1 MLSHLL
7 AMAAQPA
14 GGQQGGVAGMLG
26 MLIPFVLIFV
36 IFWLLLIRPQMK
48 KQKEHQK
55 LLAALKKGDRVVTSS
70 GMFGTIA
77 SFNEEK
83 NIVVLKV
90 AEDLKLEFLRSSIA
104 GKVE

>member
-1 MLSHLL
+1 MSYVL
-7 AMAAQPA
+7 AMGQQPA
-14 GGQQGGVAGMLG
+14 GAAQGGLMGMLG
-26 MLIPFVLIFV
+26 MLIPFAVIFV

-90 AEDLKLEFLRSSIA
+90 SEDIKLEFLRSSIA

>member
-1 MLSHLL
+1 
-7 AMAAQPA
+7 
-14 GGQQGGVAGMLG
+14 MLG

-90 AEDLKLEFLRSSIA
+90 SEDIKLEFLRSSIA

>member
-1 MLSHLL
+1 MSHLL
-7 AMAAQPA
+7 AMASQPA
-14 GGQQGGVAGMLG
+14 GGQGGVAGMLG

-90 AEDLKLEFLRSSIA
+90 SEDIKLEFLRSSIA

>member
-1 MLSHLL
+1 MSHLL
-7 AMAAQPA
+7 AMATQPA
-14 GGQQGGVAGMLG
+14 GGQGGVAGMLG

-90 AEDLKLEFLRSSIA
+90 SEDIKLEFLRSSIA

>member
-1 MLSHLL
+1 MSYLL
-7 AMAAQPA
+7 AMATQPA
-14 GGQQGGVAGMLG
+14 GGQGGVAGMLG

-90 AEDLKLEFLRSSIA
+90 SEDLKLEFLRSSIA

>member
-1 MLSHLL
+1 LSYLL
-7 AMAAQPA
+7 AMASQPA
-14 GGQQGGVAGMLG
+14 GGQQGGAAGMLFT
-26 MLIPFVLIFV
+26 LVPFVLIFV

-55 LLAALKKGDRVVTSS
+55 LLGALKKGDRVVTSS

-83 NIVVLKV
+83 NIVVLRV
-90 AEDLKLEFLRSSIA
+90 SEDIKLEFLRSSIA

>member
-1 MLSHLL
+1 MLFTL
-7 AMAAQPA
+7 
-14 GGQQGGVAGMLG
+14 V
-26 MLIPFVLIFV
+26 PFVLIFV

-90 AEDLKLEFLRSSIA
+90 SEDVKLEFLRSSIA

>member
-1 MLSHLL
+1 MSQVIL
-7 AMAAQPA
+7 MAAQPSS
-14 GGQQGGVAGMLG
+14 GQGGAGAMLVS
-26 MLIPFVLIFV
+26 LVPIILIFV

-48 KQKEHQK
+48 KQKEHVK

-90 AEDLKLEFLRSSIA
+90 GEEMKLEFLKSSIA

>member
-1 MLSHLL
+1 
-7 AMAAQPA
+7 MASQPA
-14 GGQQGGVAGMLG
+14 GGQQGGAAGMLFT
-26 MLIPFVLIFV
+26 LVPFVLIFV

-55 LLAALKKGDRVVTSS
+55 LLGALKKGDRVVTSS

-83 NIVVLKV
+83 NIVVLRV
-90 AEDLKLEFLRSSIA
+90 SEDIKLEFLRSSIA

>member
-1 MLSHLL
+1 MLSYLF
-7 AMAAQPA
+7 AMATQPA
-14 GGQQGGVAGMLG
+14 GGQGGVTGMLG
-26 MLIPFVLIFV
+26 MLVPFVLIFV

-90 AEDLKLEFLRSSIA
+90 SEDIKLEFLRSSIA

>member
-1 MLSHLL
+1 MLSYLL
-7 AMAAQPA
+7 AMATQPA
-14 GGQQGGVAGMLG
+14 GGQGGVAGMLG

-90 AEDLKLEFLRSSIA
+90 SEDLKLEFLRSSIA

>member
-1 MLSHLL
+1 LSHLL
-7 AMAAQPA
+7 AMATQPA
-14 GGQQGGVAGMLG
+14 GGQGGVAGMLG

-90 AEDLKLEFLRSSIA
+90 SEDIKLEFLRSSIA

>member
-1 MLSHLL
+1 MLFTL
-7 AMAAQPA
+7 
-14 GGQQGGVAGMLG
+14 V
-26 MLIPFVLIFV
+26 PFVLIFV

-55 LLAALKKGDRVVTSS
+55 LLGALKKGDRVVTSS

-83 NIVVLKV
+83 NIVVLRV
-90 AEDLKLEFLRSSIA
+90 SEDIKLEFLRSSIA